1 MIKVLLLV
9 AIVIIGLV
17 LGPDLAGSKGY
28 ILISMG
34 NYTIETTVSKGL
46 LLALFFYAFLVAL
59 EWLFHKIIGVSRNS
73 LGWFS
78 HRRHKKAR
86 QDTYAG
92 MLALAEGHYDDA
104 EKLTAKSAKH
114 SDTPLLNYLTAA
126 EAAHERGDTQKRDDY
141 LKQANENQEHQ
152 FAVGLTQ
159 ARLSLQQGLYEEAY
173 ADLKRLHQQQPKH
186 HKVTRLLAEVMQQL
200 QQWQELLVLFPELRK
215 ASEMT
220 SEALDQLEVKAHAGA
235 ISQVATTEGSQG
247 LQVYWNKLS
256 RKLKGEPTLV
266 SAVASQLCQ
275 QQDSAASATIL
286 VNAIKKGAADELLN
300 CIAQL
305 RFEEPAPLL
314 QGLKNLTRKETGNAL
329 LWATYGKLLQQA
341 GQTDDAINA
350 FDKSLAI
357 EHTPSI
363 CYQLAE
369 LYQQQG
375 QTNKANDLYKSG
387 LSLAVS

>member
-9 AIVIIGLV
+9 AIIIAGLV
-17 LGPDLAGSKGY
+17 FGPDLAGNKGY

-34 NYTIETTVSKGL
+34 EYTIETTVTKGL
-46 LLALFFYAFLVAL
+46 LLTLIFYIVLVGL
-59 EWLFHKIIGVSRNS
+59 EWLFHKVIGVSRNS

-200 QQWQELLVLFPELRK
+200 QQWQELLVLFPALRK
-215 ASEMT
+215 ASEQT
-220 SEALDQLEVKAHAGA
+220 SETLDQLEVTAQAGA
-235 ISQVATTEGSQG
+235 LAQVASAEGSQG

-256 RKLKGEPTLV
+256 RKLKAEPQLICQVATL
-266 SAVASQLCQ
+266 LNQ
-275 QQDSAASATIL
+275 QQDSVAGASIL
-286 VNAIKKGAADELLN
+286 VNSIKKDAQEDVLRCIGELN
-300 CIAQL
+300 
-305 RFEEPAPLL
+305 FEDPAPLL
-314 QGLKNLTRKETGNAL
+314 QGLKNLSRKEGNNAL
-329 LWATYGKLLQQA
+329 LWATYGKLLQQS
-341 GQTDDAINA
+341 GQTDEAISA

-357 EHTPSI
+357 NHTPAI
-363 CYQLAE
+363 CFQLAE